1 MLYPPPMKM
10 PRTTFPLFLFLLLT
24 LTLTPSSH
32 ARTHESLP
40 LNLRDLP
47 PLEDLEPYALK
58 AAGLDPSRIQKWH
71 RGVRWSAALP
81 RIQVGW
87 ENKFINQN
95 TNIIQ
100 DTISV
105 TSSGVTV
112 GPESSRLDADIENN
126 RDFEIRAIWAFDE
139 LLFNRDQIA
148 VSREARDLFF
158 VRSKLLE
165 ELRETYYELKAL
177 LLEAQ
182 LSPDSKGPYQRLKI
196 ENLSDKL
203 NSLCGGQFKKLLQL
217 QNQEVSI

>member
-1 MLYPPPMKM
+1 VLYPSPMKM
-10 PRTTFPLFLFLLLT
+10 PRTTFPLFLFLFLI
-24 LTLTPSSH
+24 LTPSIH

-47 PLEDLEPYALK
+47 PLEELEPYALK
-58 AAGLDPSRIQKWH
+58 AAGLDPSRIQKWY
-71 RGVRWSAALP
+71 RGVRWAAALP

-112 GPESSRLDADIENN
+112 GPESSRLDSDIKANQ
-126 RDFEIRAIWAFDE
+126 DFEIRAIWAFDE

-148 VSREARDLFF
+148 ISREARDLFF

-165 ELRETYYELKAL
+165 ELRETYYDLKAL
-177 LLEAQ
+177 LLEVQ
-182 LSPDSKGPYQRLKI
+182 LRPNSKGPYQSLRI
-196 ENLSDKL
+196 DNLSDKL
-203 NSLCGGQFKKLLQL
+203 NSLTGGQFKNLLQL